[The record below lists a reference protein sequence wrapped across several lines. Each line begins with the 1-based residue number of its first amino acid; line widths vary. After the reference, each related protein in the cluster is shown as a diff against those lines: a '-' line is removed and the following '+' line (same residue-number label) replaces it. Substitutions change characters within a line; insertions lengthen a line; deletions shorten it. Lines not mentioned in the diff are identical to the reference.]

1 MKRALIAIAVVLVLA
16 AIVGFSLKA
25 NGRSKGV
32 KVYAEGVAR
41 RDIVQVVKATGAI
54 EPLVKVEISSPL
66 IAKIE
71 RLYVKEGDW
80 IVKGKPFL
88 DLERAAFEAQR
99 DQWAAQLENARTAV
113 RQSEVSLED
122 AAIKLARAERLSK
135 QGITTIQDLEAA
147 KLQEVSARLRLEETR
162 QSVRQM
168 QASLNKALDDLSK
181 TRFFAPL
188 TGRVVTLNAE
198 EGEVVVSGTMNNP
211 ASVIGT
217 IADLSEI
224 LAKVDV
230 DETEIVRVAPG
241 QGATLRVDALPD
253 KEYKGRVVKVGSSG
267 FARTQQPDVTFFKVE
282 ILLDEGDES
291 LRPGMSVRAE
301 IDTRAVAAV
310 PAVPIQA
317 VVNRTPLGKD
327 GKAEAGG
334 KDDEVPV
341 VFVVGAG
348 GKVEQR
354 SVQTGIS
361 DETHVQI
368 TGGLTGKEQVV
379 TGPYRALRD
388 LDSGDTVTV
397 DKAPGP
403 AAKRKAGAKD
413 DDDPDDDDEKAGKS

>member
-1 MKRALIAIAVVLVLA
+1 
-16 AIVGFSLKA
+16 
-25 NGRSKGV
+25 
-32 KVYAEGVAR
+32 
-41 RDIVQVVKATGAI
+41 
-54 EPLVKVEISSPL
+54 
-66 IAKIE
+66 
-71 RLYVKEGDW
+71 
-80 IVKGKPFL
+80 
-88 DLERAAFEAQR
+88 
-99 DQWAAQLENARTAV
+99 
-113 RQSEVSLED
+113 
-122 AAIKLARAERLSK
+122 
-135 QGITTIQDLEAA
+135 
-147 KLQEVSARLRLEETR
+147 
-162 QSVRQM
+162 VRQM

-282 ILLDEGDES
+282 ILLDEGDEA

-317 VVNRTPLGKD
+317 VVNRLPPGEDGKD
-327 GKAEAGG
+327 GTGG
-334 KDDEVPV
+334 KDDEIPV
-341 VFVVGAG
+341 VFVVGAD

-354 SVQTGIS
+354 AVETGIS

-368 TGGLTGKEQVV
+368 LKGLDGKEQVV

-388 LDSGDTVTV
+388 LDAGDTVTV
-397 DKAPGP
+397 DKAPG
-403 AAKRKAGAKD
+403 AADKRKARAKG
-413 DDDPDDDDEKAGKS
+413 DDDPDDDDEKAEDS

>member
-1 MKRALIAIAVVLVLA
+1 MKRALIVVAVLVALA
-16 AIVGFSLKA
+16 TIVGFSLKA
-25 NGRSKGV
+25 NGRKKGV

-80 IVKGKPFL
+80 IEKGKPFL
-88 DLERAAFEAQR
+88 DLERAAFDAQR
-99 DQWAAQLENARTAV
+99 DQWAAQLANARTAV
-113 RQSEVSLED
+113 RQSEVQLAD
-122 AAIKLARAERLSK
+122 ARIKLDRAERLSS
-135 QGITTIQDLEAA
+135 QGIITTQDLEAA
-147 KLQEVSARLRLEETR
+147 RLQEASARLRLEET
-162 QSVRQM
+162 QQTVRQM

-188 TGRVVTLNAE
+188 SGRVVTLNAE

-217 IADLSEI
+217 IADLSAI

-241 QGATLRVDALPD
+241 QTATLRVDALPD
-253 KEYKGRVVKVGSSG
+253 REHKGKVVKVGSSG
-267 FARTQQPDVTFFKVE
+267 FTRAQQPDVTFFKVE
-282 ILLDEGDES
+282 ILLDQGDEA

-301 IDTRAVAAV
+301 IDTRSVAQV

-317 VVNRTPLGKD
+317 VVNRPPLGKD
-327 GKAEAGG
+327 GKEAGD
-334 KDDEVPV
+334 KDDEIPV

-348 GKVEQR
+348 GKAEQR
-354 SVQTGIS
+354 EVETGIS

-368 TGGLTGKEQVV
+368 LKGLTGKEQVV

-388 LDSGDTVTV
+388 LDAGDTVTV
-397 DKAPGP
+397 DKAP
-403 AAKRKAGAKD
+403 AAASGEKKTAKD
-413 DDDPDDDDEKAGKS
+413 RDDDEKAEDS

>member
-1 MKRALIAIAVVLVLA
+1 MKRVLIAVVVVVALA
-16 AIVGFSLKA
+16 AIVGLSLKA

-32 KVYAEGVAR
+32 KVYAEGVAK

-71 RLYVKEGDW
+71 RLYVKEGDR
-80 IVKGKPFL
+80 IEKGRPFL

-99 DQWAAQLENARTAV
+99 DQWRAQLANARTAV
-113 RQSEVSLED
+113 RQSEVSLAD
-122 AAIKLARAERLSK
+122 AKIKLDRAERLAS
-135 QGITTIQDLEAA
+135 QGIVTVQDLEAA
-147 KLQEVSARLRLEETR
+147 KLQEVSARLRLEET
-162 QSVRQM
+162 QQTVQQT
-168 QASLNKALDDLSK
+168 QASLDKALDDLSK

-188 TGRVVTLNAE
+188 SGRVVTLNAE

-217 IADLSEI
+217 IADLSAI

-241 QGATLRVDALPD
+241 QSATLRVDALPD
-253 KEYKGRVVKVGSSG
+253 KEYKGKVVKVGSSG
-267 FARTQQPDVTFFKVE
+267 FTRPQQPDVTFFKVE
-282 ILLDEGDES
+282 ILLDQGDEA

-301 IDTRAVAAV
+301 IDTRAVAKV

-317 VVNRTPLGKD
+317 VVNRPPPGKD
-327 GKAEAGG
+327 GKAASGN
-334 KDDEVPV
+334 KDDEIPV
-341 VFVVGAG
+341 VFVVAAD

-354 SVQTGIS
+354 EVETGIS

-368 TGGLTGKEQVV
+368 LKGLTGSEKVV

-388 LDSGDTVTV
+388 LDAGDTVTV
-397 DKAPGP
+397 DTAP
-403 AAKRKAGAKD
+403 AAGSSEKKKKAAKD
-413 DDDPDDDDEKAGKS
+413 RDDDDEKAEDS